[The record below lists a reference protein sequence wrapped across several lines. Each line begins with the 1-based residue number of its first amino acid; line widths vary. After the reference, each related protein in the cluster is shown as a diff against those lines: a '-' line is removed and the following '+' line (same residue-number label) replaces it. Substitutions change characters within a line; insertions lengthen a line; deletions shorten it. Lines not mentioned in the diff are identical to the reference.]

1 MVYIDIDTPIL
12 IRAYKC
18 KCRWYYFSRGY
29 TYFFFGGGGGGGG
42 GGGEEVE
49 GQGRDKLG
57 LVIKSNA

>member
-18 KCRWYYFSRGY
+18 RWYYFSRGY
-29 TYFFFGGGGGGGG
+29 TYFIFFWGGGGGG

>member
-1 MVYIDIDTPIL
+1 MLSMSSSKLGDGVFHFVFCPPLEGTL
-12 IRAYKC
+12 I
-18 KCRWYYFSRGY
+18 
-29 TYFFFGGGGGGGG
+29 FFLGGGGGGE